1 MQTELQKELDDDKAV
16 YEILSCWCDKNE
28 QEKTKA
34 IELGEDKISALES
47 EIAMA
52 IAKIQELK
60 ETLKQAKDS
69 INKNF
74 DAVQQSA
81 SMRMKENKE
90 FHTEET
96 DLIEAI
102 KACEQAI
109 VVLSKHNPSMAQMTA
124 IGRSLEGLAHSV
136 MLPKMLNAAQATA
149 LKTFVNE
156 VGHPNSFL
164 HMNTLAVPGDESG
177 SGQILGILKQM
188 KEEFEAN
195 LAEAQKLEAKNVED
209 YNALKTAKA
218 EEMAATKK
226 LVEESEADLAAF
238 QEKHAQA
245 MEQLEDTRDQLALD
259 KEFLFNLKKR
269 CAEGDKEYEE
279 RVKSRMEEINAV
291 TDTIAFLNSDEAFE
305 MFDKTV
311 NTAFVQVAVERKA
324 EKHLRQRA
332 AAVLTKVAGTGSAAS
347 AQIAM
352 IATAVKLDAFTKVIE
367 MIDNLIAELKDQQKD
382 EVKEHDFCKE
392 ELNKNTLEMD
402 AEYDKQEALTA
413 KIADLT
419 ETIKKLTEDT
429 ERIKGEIA
437 DMETEMKRASE
448 NREAENA
455 DFQQAVLDQR
465 VTQQILQKALERMQ
479 QVYLFLQQ
487 PGGPHIQTSGTDTD
501 PGNGPVRLKNNAQK
515 KAGGSKVIRMI
526 ETIIHDSK
534 TLEGE
539 AIRAEQD
546 SQTAY
551 ENFMQD
557 SNKNIQKGLESIS
570 NMTEEKAK
578 SEESLNLAK
587 TDLDGTNKQ
596 LENLHTIKADLHD
609 SCDYLLKNFNIRQD
623 ARAKEIDA
631 LGEAKAIL
639 SGMK

>member
-109 VVLSKHNPSMAQMTA
+109 VVLSKHNPSMTQLSAV
-124 IGRSLEGLAHSV
+124 GRSLEGVAHS
-136 MLPKMLNAAQATA
+136 MMIPKMLNSVQAAA
-149 LKTFVNE
+149 LKMFVKE
-156 VGHPNSFL
+156 VGHPDSFL
-164 HMNTLAVPGDESG
+164 GTNTLAVPGYESG

-188 KEEFEAN
+188 KEEFESN
-195 LAEAQKLEAKNVED
+195 LAEARKLEAKNVED
-209 YNALKTAKA
+209 YAKLKAAK
-218 EEMAATKK
+218 EQETIATKK
-226 LVEESEADLAAF
+226 LVQQSEADLAAF

-245 MEQLEDTRDQLALD
+245 VELLGDTKDQLKLD

-291 TDTIAFLNSDEAFE
+291 ADTIAFLNSDEAFE

-311 NTAFVQVAVERKA
+311 NTAFVQVAAERQEEQRLRRRARAVLSKVAGSGSA
-324 EKHLRQRA
+324 ESSQIALIA
-332 AAVLTKVAGTGSAAS
+332 AAV
-347 AQIAM
+347 Q
-352 IATAVKLDAFTKVIE
+352 LDAFTKVIE
-367 MIDNLIAELKDQQKD
+367 MIDNLIKELKEQQAD
-382 EVKEHDFCKE
+382 EVKEHDYCKE

-402 AEYDKQEALTA
+402 KEYDKQEQLTA
-413 KIADLT
+413 KISDLE
-419 ETIKKLTEDT
+419 ETIKTLTEEM
-429 ERIKGEIA
+429 ER
-437 DMETEMKRASE
+437 T
-448 NREAENA
+448 
-455 DFQQAVLDQR
+455 
-465 VTQQILQKALERMQ
+465 
-479 QVYLFLQQ
+479 
-487 PGGPHIQTSGTDTD
+487 
-501 PGNGPVRLKNNAQK
+501 
-515 KAGGSKVIRMI
+515 
-526 ETIIHDSK
+526 
-534 TLEGE
+534 
-539 AIRAEQD
+539 
-546 SQTAY
+546 
-551 ENFMQD
+551 
-557 SNKNIQKGLESIS
+557 
-570 NMTEEKAK
+570 K
-578 SEESLNLAK
+578 SE
-587 TDLDGTNKQ
+587 DLRPGRN
-596 LENLHTIKADLHD
+596 H
-609 SCDYLLKNFNIRQD
+609 QD
-623 ARAKEIDA
+623 AHR
-631 LGEAKAIL
+631 
-639 SGMK
+639 